1 MDITEVILTQHHRQ
15 RQAFAQL
22 DEIPRDDAAALAAAW
37 DRLVVFLE
45 VHAEA
50 EERFFY
56 PEVLRLGEGPPGDDG
71 PEDETEDAIK
81 DHNEIRDGI
90 REAARHAVG
99 SDAWWKG
106 VRRARMANSEHM
118 AEEEDDDLMDFRLH
132 ADLQTRHD
140 IAVTFLAF
148 EAEHGGA
155 GVALVDK
162 DPEEYVED
170 PPHES

>member
-1 MDITEVILTQHHRQ
+1 MDITEVILTQHHQQ
-15 RQAFAQL
+15 RIAFAQL
-22 DEIPRDDAAALAAAW
+22 DEIPRDDTDALAAAW
-37 DRLVVFLE
+37 KRLSLFLE

-56 PEVLRLGEGPPGDDG
+56 PAVLRLGEGPPEDDG

-81 DHNEIRDGI
+81 DHNEIREGI
-90 REAARHAVG
+90 RESAKHEVG
-99 SDAWWKG
+99 SDGWWKG
-106 VRRARMANSEHM
+106 VRAARMANSEHM

-140 IAVTFLAF
+140 IAVKFLAF
-148 EAEHGGA
+148 ESEHGA
-155 GVALVDK
+155 DGVEPVDK

-170 PPHES
+170 HGSGT